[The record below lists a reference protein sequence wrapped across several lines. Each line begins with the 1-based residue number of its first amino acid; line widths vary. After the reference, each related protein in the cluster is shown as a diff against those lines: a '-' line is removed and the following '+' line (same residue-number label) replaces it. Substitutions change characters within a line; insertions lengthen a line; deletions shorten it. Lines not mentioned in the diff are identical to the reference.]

1 MGLEHRGALCA
12 RLDTLAVVQFFGG
25 ADELARVLKTHKLA
39 DLTPYAIKQW
49 CQRRHIPFPRR
60 LDLEALAKKQ
70 GKPFDLA
77 SFERK
82 PVAATPKPVAAT
94 PKKKR
99 VLKKKAA
106 R

>member
-12 RLDTLAVVQFFGG
+12 RLNTLAVVQFFGG
-25 ADELARVLKTHKLA
+25 ADELARVLKVHKIA

-70 GKPFDLA
+70 GKPFNL
-77 SFERK
+77 SRYERE
-82 PVAATPKPVAAT
+82 PVGAARPAVKSPS
-94 PKKKR
+94 KKKR
-99 VLKKKAA
+99 PAKKAKG
-106 R
+106 